1 MAHWPGLDALDS
13 AEDPIT
19 FAMREVRQPSPERRL
34 AAAVLGEVVEDL
46 RRGPGTA
53 LASQLA
59 YRDAREWVRDDDATW
74 PYAFVPLCEALGLD
88 IERTREGLL
97 AIQHGGTVSVGLR
110 PSMVNTP
117 RRASVR
123 RVPTGRRASW
133 WSGDRVP
140 GVAR

>member
-19 FAMREVRQPSPERRL
+19 FALREVHQPSPERCL
-34 AAAVLGEVVEDL
+34 AVAVLGEVVEDL

-59 YRDAREWVRDDDATW
+59 YRDAREWVQDDDETW

-88 IERTREGLL
+88 VERTREGLL

-110 PSMVNTP
+110 
-117 RRASVR
+117 ASAVGTRKRLEVR

-133 WSGDRVP
+133 RNGDRVP
-140 GVAR
+140 RSA

>member
-1 MAHWPGLDALDS
+1 MATWRGLDALDG

-19 FAMREVRQPSPERRL
+19 FAMRDLHQPSPERRL

-59 YRDAREWVRDDDATW
+59 YRDAREWVRDDDETW

-88 IERTREGLL
+88 VERTREGML
-97 AIQHGGTVSVGLR
+97 AIQHGGTVSAGLR
-110 PSMVNTP
+110 
-117 RRASVR
+117 ASAVGTRKRVEVR
-123 RVPTGRRASW
+123 RVPTGQRASW
-133 WSGDRVP
+133 WRGDRVP
-140 GVAR
+140 RSA